1 MLKRSTVFGE
11 RKGVAQRDGSTSA
24 KASRMTNVLMKLL
37 FNVDYNEVESWQMI
51 TRLQLQDAN
60 NARSI
65 YNSLQ
70 DPQACWMFVLG
81 KNKHSTG
88 LRITGQYFF
97 FFIKCQII
105 WRRKDCLDVD
115 VCLVATL
122 SVTLAFMIE
131 QSEPVGDS
139 SHEHCS
145 AETEESQH
153 RAVFYRWDGG
163 QSWHCLPLLYTCTLP
178 RECLGCQAMDSAP
191 HVESREEDL
200 LFGLTPITRSHHP
213 LSDIKHFCVST
224 NMICCNFMK
233 SLS

>member
-1 MLKRSTVFGE
+1 MKEKEWLSVMGARQPRPVVWQMFWWSCCLMLIT
-11 RKGVAQRDGSTSA
+11 
-24 KASRMTNVLMKLL
+24 MKLSHDRWL
-37 FNVDYNEVESWQMI
+37 LDYNYKMLTTPGQF
-51 TRLQLQDAN
+51 TT
-60 NARSI
+60 
-65 YNSLQ
+65 
-70 DPQACWMFVLG
+70 AC

-178 RECLGCQAMDSAP
+178 RECLGCQATDSAP

>member
-60 NARSI
+60 NARTI
-65 YNSLQ
+65 YNQLQ
-70 DPQACWMFVLG
+70 PSSNVYKLPEDNGPY
-81 KNKHSTG
+81 
-88 LRITGQYFF
+88 IFF
-97 FFIKCQII
+97 FLKPQII
-105 WRRKDCLDVD
+105 WRRKDYWNVLP
-115 VCLVATL
+115 AL

-178 RECLGCQAMDSAP
+178 RECLGCQATDSAP

-213 LSDIKHFCVST
+213 LSDIRHFCVST

-233 SLS
+233 